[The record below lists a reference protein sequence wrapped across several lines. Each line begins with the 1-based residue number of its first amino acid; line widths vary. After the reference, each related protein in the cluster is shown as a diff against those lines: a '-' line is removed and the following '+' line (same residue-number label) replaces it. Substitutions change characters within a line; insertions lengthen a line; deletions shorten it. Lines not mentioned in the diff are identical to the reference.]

1 MKKYRNLLAIII
13 GVIICASIISVFYFK
28 ATNINEQKNG
38 FIRNLN
44 TNKLQQLVKLKND
57 HNFQEI
63 CGIGNNGIYLANKIP
78 GDIYLTDFS
87 VSNVRFI
94 NLPVPKYAN
103 VASLFNTSVSD
114 TSAFVFAYNAP
125 GIFHIGLHSAIPTF
139 YHMPVLFD
147 HGSLYNGIIYLIGI
161 DRTFQKR
168 FFVIIHPDKDTSE
181 LIKQFPDN
189 IPSFEGSLS
198 YDDSTNSILYVSF
211 YSNLFLCF
219 DQTLKLKY
227 IGHTIDTIT
236 LKPRTQSAIVK
247 KHSTYI
253 THKGPSKILNRP
265 GCAARG
271 LLFVNSTLKADNETY
286 NSFRDNSV
294 IDVYKTT
301 DGTYLRSF
309 YVPLDRGDHFKRFL
323 VFEQYLVAVYPHDV
337 VVFKMPF

>member
-114 TSAFVFAYNAP
+114 TSAFVFAYNA
-125 GIFHIGLHSAIPTF
+125 
-139 YHMPVLFD
+139 
-147 HGSLYNGIIYLIGI
+147 
-161 DRTFQKR
+161 
-168 FFVIIHPDKDTSE
+168 
-181 LIKQFPDN
+181 
-189 IPSFEGSLS
+189 
-198 YDDSTNSILYVSF
+198 
-211 YSNLFLCF
+211 
-219 DQTLKLKY
+219 
-227 IGHTIDTIT
+227 
-236 LKPRTQSAIVK
+236 
-247 KHSTYI
+247 
-253 THKGPSKILNRP
+253 
-265 GCAARG
+265 
-271 LLFVNSTLKADNETY
+271 
-286 NSFRDNSV
+286 
-294 IDVYKTT
+294 
-301 DGTYLRSF
+301 
-309 YVPLDRGDHFKRFL
+309 
-323 VFEQYLVAVYPHDV
+323 
-337 VVFKMPF
+337 